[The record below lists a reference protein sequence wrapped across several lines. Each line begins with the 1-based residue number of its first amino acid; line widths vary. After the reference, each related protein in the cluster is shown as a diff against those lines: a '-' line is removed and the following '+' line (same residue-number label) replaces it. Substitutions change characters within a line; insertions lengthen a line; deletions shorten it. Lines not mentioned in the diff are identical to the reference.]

1 MASPTSTRVK
11 ESRDTKEV
19 EDKHETESEREARE
33 KEDVKRRL
41 ENRERAFIAASRRG
55 DRTME
60 ARFESALRASEVH
73 KERTG
78 KGLRITMEAVE
89 KEEMYDELDDEHGR
103 KRRCHIDSLQ
113 LRSQS
118 LDVHL
123 HPYMLANFAKPHANS
138 SFSQLNGSIPNPYHT
153 GPISPQGVYDPAMYR
168 FNGLPGVEGM
178 FNNPFSP
185 PAPHG
190 RPSSLPI
197 SPNAPSYD
205 GQGIANFNGQNNRLN
220 RRVASDPAIA
230 VTHLNHAGSSPMR
243 PESHPQKSVP
253 SYPMMHS
260 SQQQQQQQQ
269 WQQHLEQTRQQG
281 NDSTRPHS
289 NIQQLYQPVQQGSPT
304 NQQRTSALKPA
315 PNSRRQSYQ
324 HIQQPRPRRLNTQS
338 RASQVIRMNSF
349 DCMPYTHSS
358 AVTSPAEGMGIT
370 GSYPRTGTEYNWG
383 ANTSALNSATAKNSP
398 SGSNI
403 ENPSNHKL
411 PSGSFQEIESQTL
424 DPLIQC
430 TPIPVN
436 TKVPMIQT
444 PCHGTSPVSR
454 GSSAGSMTTSGSSV
468 ADPSLPS
475 PVVKQGFSD
484 QNALPMGLSEYVQ
497 NSIMNN
503 NDLFP
508 EEIVGS
514 ETSSFFQDALPDVN
528 GLELNTASHECSDEN
543 AFLKYEY
550 SDPFGVSTF

>member
-19 EDKHETESEREARE
+19 EGRHETESEREARE

-89 KEEMYDELDDEHGR
+89 REEMYDELDDEHGR

-138 SFSQLNGSIPNPYHT
+138 SFSQLNGNIPNPYHA

-185 PAPHG
+185 PVPHG

-197 SPNAPSYD
+197 SPNAPSYE

-230 VTHLNHAGSSPMR
+230 VTHLHHAGSSPMR

-253 SYPMMHS
+253 SYPVMHS
-260 SQQQQQQQQ
+260 SQQQQ

-281 NDSTRPHS
+281 NDSTDRIP
-289 NIQQLYQPVQQGSPT
+289 YPT
-304 NQQRTSALKPA
+304 AIS
-315 PNSRRQSYQ
+315 SR
-324 HIQQPRPRRLNTQS
+324 
-338 RASQVIRMNSF
+338 
-349 DCMPYTHSS
+349 
-358 AVTSPAEGMGIT
+358 MGIT
-370 GSYPRTGTEYNWG
+370 GSYPGTGTEYNWG
-383 ANTSALNSATAKNSP
+383 ANTSALNSATAKNST

-403 ENPSNHKL
+403 ENPNNHKL
-411 PSGSFQEIESQTL
+411 PSGSFQEMENQTL

-436 TKVPMIQT
+436 TKAPMIQT
-444 PCHGTSPVSR
+444 PYHGTSPVSR